1 MHIPSVA
8 FICLCLALAGLTAG
22 RAEEAVYPEGSSSI
36 IETRSWQLSAADPLA
51 LHAQARTA
59 VAQMDGVVV
68 VKDEDGLLVV
78 SLPTPLAVRAAG
90 QAGRARSPPHRSR
103 IPRPS
108 GADYAAAPTLSGRV
122 RPILTLVSV

>member
-1 MHIPSVA
+1 MHTPSVA
-8 FICLCLALAGLTAG
+8 FICLCLTLGGLTAG
-22 RAEEAVYPEGSSSI
+22 WAEEAVYPEGSSSI

-78 SLPTPLAVRAAG
+78 SLPTPLLSALREKLSAFGVLHTAAE
-90 QAGRARSPPHRSR
+90 SPAPQ
-103 IPRPS
+103 
-108 GADYAAAPTLSGRV
+108 APTTLLRLRFQAASG
-122 RPILTLVSV
+122 PS

>member
-1 MHIPSVA
+1 MHTPSVA
-8 FICLCLALAGLTAG
+8 FICLCLALAGLTVG

-68 VKDEDGLLVV
+68 VKDEDGLLVL
-78 SLPTPLAVRAAG
+78 SLPTPLLSALREKLGALGVLHTAAE
-90 QAGRARSPPHRSR
+90 SPAPQ
-103 IPRPS
+103 
-108 GADYAAAPTLSGRV
+108 APTTLLHLHFQAASG
-122 RPILTLVSV
+122 PS

>member
-1 MHIPSVA
+1 MQTPSVA
-8 FICLCLALAGLTAG
+8 FICLCLALAGLTVS

-51 LHAQARTA
+51 LHSQARTA

-78 SLPTPLAVRAAG
+78 SLPTPLLSALREKLGALGVLHTAAE
-90 QAGRARSPPHRSR
+90 SPAPQ
-103 IPRPS
+103 
-108 GADYAAAPTLSGRV
+108 APTTLLRLHFQAASG
-122 RPILTLVSV
+122 PS